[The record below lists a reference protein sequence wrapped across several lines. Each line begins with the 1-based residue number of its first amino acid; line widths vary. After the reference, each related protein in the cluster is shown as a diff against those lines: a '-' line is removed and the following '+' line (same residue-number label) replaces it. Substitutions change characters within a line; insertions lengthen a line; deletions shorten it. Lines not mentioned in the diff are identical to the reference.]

1 MDPKLFAVLLGQVAA
16 GRASAVHPTQPLIAP
31 KPKGKADLP
40 RPLQQVSEN
49 VAQINNSGTQFN
61 VRNTVVKQ
69 AVCQS
74 PQSENNEPVNITKY
88 LIVSRR
94 KSGKLLY

>member
-1 MDPKLFAVLLGQVAA
+1 MLLGQVAA
-16 GRASAVHPTQPLIAP
+16 GHASAVHPTQPLIAP

-40 RPLQQVSEN
+40 LQQVSGN

-74 PQSENNEPVNITKY
+74 PQSESNEPVNITIKVFHPIKQKEWKTFVLKLKLY
-88 LIVSRR
+88 L
-94 KSGKLLY
+94 K